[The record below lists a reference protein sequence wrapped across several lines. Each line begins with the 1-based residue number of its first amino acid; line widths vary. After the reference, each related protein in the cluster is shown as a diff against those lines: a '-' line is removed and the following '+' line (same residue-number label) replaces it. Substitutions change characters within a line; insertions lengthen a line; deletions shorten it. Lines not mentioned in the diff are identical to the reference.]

1 MTSHVDAETLALSAE
16 GLLEDHEEN
25 AVQQHVADCATCAAQ
40 RSELADVPQVLA
52 EVSAPPL
59 PDSIAERLDDV
70 LRAEAGNRSVGG
82 GSEDSGEDSGG
93 GSVSVAEAPGG
104 AGSEP
109 PGNIVPMR
117 RRFGSSHRWIN
128 YLAVAAAAVVVVGGG
143 SAVVRNLAVGPTSG
157 EQLSGPAGGGAAE
170 SSAHKDSALSY
181 TPLVVR
187 SGTVYTAE
195 GVDKQAASVLD
206 GTDPTASDGSG
217 APQGDADGSAQD
229 GRTGVSDV
237 PPDVSSCI
245 QSLAGD
251 SGDQPL
257 LIDLAEYS
265 SDGSTGTAWAMYY
278 GSRPGGEAQDSY
290 DVVVLA
296 PGCGTEDSA
305 PEDDV
310 LTRTTVPAP

>member
-1 MTSHVDAETLALSAE
+1 MDAETLALSAE
-16 GLLEDHEEN
+16 GLLEHHEED

-59 PDSIAERLDDV
+59 PDSIAARLDDV
-70 LRAEAGNRSVGG
+70 LRAEAGNRSGSG
-82 GSEDSGEDSGG
+82 GSEDSG
-93 GSVSVAEAPGG
+93 GSVSAAEAPGV

-109 PGNIVPMR
+109 PGDVVPMR

-143 SAVVRNLAVGPTSG
+143 SAVVRNLAVGPTAG

-181 TPLVVR
+181 QPLVVR
-187 SGTVYTAE
+187 SGTVYTAAGIDE
-195 GVDKQAASVLD
+195 QAASVLD
-206 GTDPTASDGSG
+206 GTDPAASDGSG

-229 GRTGVSDV
+229 GRAGSSDI
-237 PPDVSSCI
+237 PPDVSSCV

-265 SDGSTGTAWAMYY
+265 SGGSTDTAWAMYY
-278 GSRPGGEAQDSY
+278 GSRPGDEAQDSY